1 MGNIASTYLCSR
13 GGEPDLEKTIEDK
26 RETNNNVIEEP
37 VVNQPIG
44 VEQPEATSTPKMSG
58 ERRAIVPLP
67 IDRDITERGRESSY
81 EDSLESDMEGRAISE
96 RMSGSDSGLEHSAD
110 ELEVGGRRSSGERE
124 VEVAEETSEGSEEP
138 VSGERSDSHEDIAL
152 DDIEPDTIPYLN
164 TVDSD
169 SENEDDNISDSV
181 TEPATDIATEDL
193 LSDDEKEN
201 VSEHVKDPSNFANFP
216 DIVIDEDEKMDLDI
230 EKSFKSDEVLSK
242 AGEVDTASAIT
253 SMLSQLSV
261 DNDNSGHIAIR

>member
-1 MGNIASTYLCSR
+1 V
-13 GGEPDLEKTIEDK
+13 EKTIEDK
-26 RETNNNVIEEP
+26 REENNNNVIEEP

-67 IDRDITERGRESSY
+67 IDRDITDRGRESSY
-81 EDSLESDMEGRAISE
+81 SDSLESDLEGRAISE

-164 TVDSD
+164 TVDTD
-169 SENEDDNISDSV
+169 SENEDDISDSV

-193 LSDDEKEN
+193 LSDDEKED
-201 VSEHVKDPSNFANFP
+201 VSEHVKDPSNFANFS
-216 DIVIDEDEKMDLDI
+216 DMINDEDEKMDHHI
-230 EKSFKSDEVLSK
+230 EKSFKSADVLSK
-242 AGEVDTASAIT
+242 AGELDTASAIT
-253 SMLSQLSV
+253 NMLSELSV
-261 DNDNSGHIAIR
+261 DNESSGHIAIR